1 MADVLSRRSRSA
13 LPRSWCGCISVVA
26 GLLILLCPSL
36 LPAQSPGR
44 KARSTS
50 DDAPKARG
58 KTSGQ
63 DQPKARGKAADEDEK
78 GAPAPDV
85 ADDGAAGSAR
95 SARVSP
101 VEIFRDPLAP
111 NYLSM
116 SKLVSL
122 PSTTV
127 ASEDLVLVKDMAGN
141 PNTPV
146 DSAVIDRV
154 VRGLAASLTDRKSIQ
169 ALLEEPEPDPVKAPV
184 ATKKGAAAR
193 RKQHP
198 ESDGGKA
205 IEKAT
210 ADLLEPIYR
219 ARGAK
224 KEEFLRA
231 YGHALNRY
239 LPPLL
244 RNHLVPRIQ
253 AMIVLGQAGSTESLG
268 LFQNEIAS
276 RSQVLW
282 VKLWALEGIS
292 NIKEFGGRFPADEE
306 SRVARTISEFLK
318 QKELPWLVQL
328 RGLEALG
335 ALRQAALP
343 TAPSLAPMANTA
355 MSYLADTDAR
365 LEVRTEAARALAL
378 MNVSSVPHYNHR
390 LVAYGIALVA
400 ADVGDEFGELF
411 VEKPPRVQNRLRA
424 QYLAALLAGP
434 VYQSLD
440 GVPDKINSGL
450 LRAADNDQNASK
462 YVRKVQEL
470 VKQETQASILLLG
483 SPPLQYKKRKQDLA
497 KTTAA
502 LRKFLEDNPPP
513 SRRLVDKGPQFNF
526 GEPAGAWRR
535 LPGQPVADNRRG
547 R

>member
-13 LPRSWCGCISVVA
+13 SAGSWSGCITAIA
-26 GLLILLCPSL
+26 GLLILLSPSL
-36 LPAQSPGR
+36 LLAQSSGR
-44 KARSTS
+44 RSRAS
-50 DDAPKARG
+50 DEDVPKARG
-58 KTSGQ
+58 KTA
-63 DQPKARGKAADEDEK
+63 DQEQPRARGKAGDEDEK
-78 GAPAPDV
+78 GAPAPDL
-85 ADDGAAGSAR
+85 AR
-95 SARVSP
+95 GESEERVQPARISP
-101 VEIFRDPLAP
+101 VEIFRDPLAAK
-111 NYLSM
+111 YLSM
-116 SKLVSL
+116 NKLVPL
-122 PSTTV
+122 PSTVV
-127 ASEDLVLVKDMAGN
+127 AQEDLLLVKDMAGN
-141 PNTPV
+141 PNTSV
-146 DSAVIDRV
+146 DPAVIDRV
-154 VRGLAASLTDRKSIQ
+154 VRGLAAHLTERKSIL

-184 ATKKGAAAR
+184 AVKKGAAAR
-193 RKQHP
+193 KKP

-219 ARGAK
+219 ARAAK
-224 KEEFLRA
+224 KEDFLKT

-253 AMIVLGQAGSTESLG
+253 AMIVLGQAGSSESLG

-292 NIKEFGGRFPADEE
+292 NIKEYGGRFPADEE
-306 SRVARTISEFLK
+306 SRVARTVSEFLK
-318 QKELPWLVQL
+318 QKELPWLIQL

-378 MNVSSVPHYNHR
+378 MNVSSVPRYNYR
-390 LVAYGIALVA
+390 LVAYGTGLVA

-411 VEKPPRVQNRLRA
+411 IEKPAHVQNRPKA

-434 VYQSLD
+434 VFQSLD
-440 GVPDKINSGL
+440 GVPDRTNSGL
-450 LRAADNDQNASK
+450 IVAASNDQNASK
-462 YVRKVQEL
+462 YVRKVLDL
-470 VKQETQASILLLG
+470 VKQETQATISLLG
-483 SPPLQYKKRKQDLA
+483 SPPTQYGKRKQELA

-502 LRKFLEDNPPP
+502 LRKFLGDNPPP

-526 GEPAGAWRR
+526 GQPAGAWRR
-535 LPGQPVADNRRG
+535 LSEQPVADNRRG